1 MRLGDVLTGGAL
13 VAGGGLVAHTA
24 QGFPRMAG
32 IAYGPD
38 LFPTIAAA
46 GLMLCG
52 LAIAAE
58 GARAA
63 PGAAAEQERLAPGRI
78 IALLGIVAGTA
89 LALPWLGFHLTFAA
103 ATLAACRVFG
113 GGWIA
118 AAALGAVAPLAL
130 HYIFYSLLR
139 VPLPWGV
146 LTPIAW

>member
-13 VAGGGLVAHTA
+13 IAAGGFVALEA

-38 LFPTIAAA
+38 LFPTVAAA
-46 GLMLCG
+46 GLALCG
-52 LAIAAE
+52 VAIAAE

-63 PGAAAEQERLAPGRI
+63 PDSVAAQERLAPLRI
-78 IALLGIVAGTA
+78 LALLGVVAGVA

-103 ATLAACRVFG
+103 ATLAACRIFG
-113 GGWIA
+113 GGWTM
-118 AAALGAVAPLAL
+118 AAALTLIAPLAL
-130 HYIFYSLLR
+130 HYVFYSLLR